1 MSGAVQ
7 VVPSSSLSAEDVAV
21 LSGLLAA
28 AFLHDP
34 VQAWLFPDLG
44 KRPARLRRFFEL
56 DIRHRLRSAQ
66 VVVRPDSTGVAFW
79 HPPGGWRPAGTAVA
93 LAPAFVSLVGPR
105 AWRAYRGL
113 RAVEARHPGERH
125 WYLSHLAVEPGSQG
139 RGLGT
144 ALVRA
149 GLELA
154 DAESVGAYLETANDA
169 NLAFYGCRGFS
180 PVGMTNVPAGPPV
193 WALWR
198 NPR

>member
-1 MSGAVQ
+1 MRCRWFPAPPCPPRVSLCSAGCWPRPFCMIRCRRGCSRTWGSGRRGCDG
-7 VVPSSSLSAEDVAV
+7 SSSWTSAIG
-21 LSGLLAA
+21 SGQ
-28 AFLHDP
+28 P
-34 VQAWLFPDLG
+34 RSRCVRIGPG
-44 KRPARLRRFFEL
+44 SRSGTRPG
-56 DIRHRLRSAQ
+56 
-66 VVVRPDSTGVAFW
+66 T
-79 HPPGGWRPAGTAVA
+79 WRPSGTAVE

-105 AWRAYRGL
+105 AWRAYRLL

-169 NLAFYGCRGFS
+169 NLAFYGRRGFS
-180 PVGMTNVPAGPPV
+180 QVGMTNVPAGPPV